1 MPAGLCPPKA
11 NAKLCLPAGDA
22 SDASRLFLLNSL
34 DPLINGDVMIAFPSA
49 TTMVLTGL
57 AGIIGGFVRG
67 YSGFGFGLAAM
78 PILTIGLLPA
88 IAVPTSLIMEVVIS
102 CAALP
107 KVRANIQSSILG
119 WLSLGTLI
127 GTPIGLAVLVAVPVD
142 IMRLTIAMLV
152 AISVIILW
160 RQPVLSRRAP
170 GSPSL
175 TVAGFVSGVLNGGAG
190 MAAPPIVIVL
200 LGSDAQPRVV
210 RATVMAFVTISAVL
224 GIGLAIAKGL
234 YTIEAIV
241 PLLILVPCSVIGVL
255 VGGAVFANTNHA
267 HYRTISLAILFAVS
281 CTAMI
286 TVSRNFFHFPS

>member
-1 MPAGLCPPKA
+1 M
-11 NAKLCLPAGDA
+11 
-22 SDASRLFLLNSL
+22 
-34 DPLINGDVMIAFPSA
+34 INGDVMIAFPSA
-49 TTMVLTGL
+49 TTVVLTVL
-57 AGIIGGFVRG
+57 AGMIGGFVRG
-67 YSGFGFGLAAM
+67 YSGFGFGMAAM
-78 PILTIGLLPA
+78 PILTMGLLPS

-107 KVRANIQSSILG
+107 KARGHVQSSILG
-119 WLSLGTLI
+119 WLFFGTLI

-152 AISVIILW
+152 ALSVIVLW
-160 RQPVLSRRAP
+160 RQPVLARRAP

-175 TVAGFVSGVLNGGAG
+175 AVAGFVSGVLNGGAG

-210 RATVMAFVTISAVL
+210 RATVMAFVTISSML
-224 GIGLAIAKGL
+224 GIALAAAKGL
-234 YTIEAIV
+234 LTTDAIV

-267 HYRTISLAILFAVS
+267 NYRAISLAILFSVS
-281 CTAMI
+281 CIAMI
-286 TVSRNFFHFPS
+286 SVSRNIFHSLF